1 MSLGGLISFIPST
14 QSDLAVS
21 NLTATINTIKS
32 SDAFGATT
40 PNWLMTQVDAFSES
54 LDSYVIAGG
63 DPSEL
68 SFSVRACEVLVTA
81 VADLLDSGY
90 HLKPFVD
97 EDWFFNRMDAIV
109 LDVNAIAESLGEPC
123 YGSDLCD
130 RWNAFIVK
138 AEQDAFGEF

>member
-1 MSLGGLISFIPST
+1 MTFIPST
-14 QSDLAVS
+14 QSELAVS

-32 SDAFGATT
+32 SDRLGATT
-40 PNWLMTQVDAFSES
+40 PGWLESQVDSFSES
-54 LDSYVIAGG
+54 LDSYCTAGG

-68 SFSVRACEVLVTA
+68 SLAIRACEVLSIA
-81 VADLLDSGY
+81 VRGLLESGY

-97 EDWFFNRMDAIV
+97 EDWFYDRMNAIV

-130 RWNAFIVK
+130 RWNAFIDQDLDHCS
-138 AEQDAFGEF
+138 AEF

>member
-1 MSLGGLISFIPST
+1 MTFIPST

-21 NLTATINTIKS
+21 NLLATIDTIKS
-32 SDAFGATT
+32 STDFVATT
-40 PNWLMTQVDAFSES
+40 PGWLVGQIHSFSES
-54 LDSYVIAGG
+54 LDSYCIAGG

-97 EDWFFNRMDAIV
+97 EDFFFHTLHDIVDDITAIT
-109 LDVNAIAESLGEPC
+109 ESLGEPC
-123 YGSDLCD
+123 YGSDVCD